1 MEVAAG
7 TAVASTFDAAT
18 AILQRRPDAD
28 QLVSE
33 IEGMASSMG
42 LMADTNSATV
52 VGYRVGLIRL
62 IWHATA
68 SEHFA
73 PEPRREAEDRPE
85 MPFRNATTARLLG
98 CARMRRLM
106 PDKETIGKIIEMAGG
121 AEAELAEMLAGNRD
135 IMPGRQMLA
144 ACPKLDEADFLKL
157 VNYPSDGKP
166 IDEVDVAYA
175 AIIAVEEL
183 LANGPLVP
191 DLWWT
196 TGQIVNDC
204 IRF

>member
-33 IEGMASSMG
+33 IKGMASSMG
-42 LMADTNSATV
+42 LMANTNSATV

-68 SEHFA
+68 SEHF
-73 PEPRREAEDRPE
+73 PRDRNKLRREAEDRPE
-85 MPFRNATTARLLG
+85 MPFRNATTARLLS

-106 PDKETIGKIIEMAGG
+106 PDKETIGEIIRDT
-121 AEAELAEMLAGNRD
+121 EAELAEMFAGNRD
-135 IMPGRQMLA
+135 IQVLA

-166 IDEVDVAYA
+166 IDEVDVAHA

-191 DLWWT
+191 DIWWT